1 MRILQVVGT
10 MNRAGVETWL
20 MHVLR
25 NIDRER
31 FQVDFL
37 VHSDA
42 VGDYDAEI
50 RALGSNVIPCLSPSN
65 PLRYA
70 RNFRRILRQH
80 GPYDVV
86 HSHVHH
92 FSGYLLW
99 LASQYGVKN
108 RVSHSHSDTSL
119 VEANA
124 GFARR
129 LYLNTAQSLLKKSA
143 TTGLAASKEA
153 AIALYGA
160 DWESNPRWRILHCSI
175 DLSPFERPV
184 DSVAFRQEI
193 GIPANAFVMGHVG
206 RFQPMKNH
214 TFLVKVFQEVR
225 KRNANAHLL
234 LIGDGPLRAS
244 IEEMVAQLEL
254 SDYVHFAGVQTDI
267 PQFMV
272 GAIDVFVM
280 PSIFEGL
287 PVVGIEMQAA
297 GLPFVLSDTIAH
309 ELDIIPEL
317 SNRLSLDQPI
327 EQWAD
332 AILRIERD
340 KTKISPQQSLS
351 VVQNSSFNIKN
362 SIKELEAIYGS

>member
-10 MNRAGVETWL
+10 MDRAGAETWL

-42 VGDYDAEI
+42 AGDYDDEI
-50 RALGSNVIPCLSPSN
+50 RALGSKVIPCLSPSK
-65 PLRYA
+65 PWLYA

-108 RVSHSHSDTSL
+108 RVVHSHSDTSL
-119 VEANA
+119 TEANA
-124 GFARR
+124 GVARR
-129 LYLNTAQSLLKKSA
+129 LYLNTARTLLEKYA

-153 AIALYGA
+153 AVALFGPN
-160 DWESNPRWRILHCSI
+160 WESNPRWRILHCSI
-175 DLSPFERPV
+175 DLSPFERQI
-184 DSVAFRQEI
+184 DSVALRKEI
-193 GIPANAFVMGHVG
+193 GIPDDAFVMGHVG
-206 RFQPMKNH
+206 RFQAMKNH
-214 TFLVKVFQEVR
+214 AFLVEVLQEVR
-225 KRNANAHLL
+225 NRNSNAHLL
-234 LIGDGPLRAS
+234 LVGDGPLRS
-244 IEEMVAQLEL
+244 EIEAKVKQLDL
-254 SDYVHFAGVQTDI
+254 SKYVHFVGVQKDI
-267 PQFMV
+267 PQFMM
-272 GAIDVFVM
+272 GAMDVFVM

-287 PVVGIEMQAA
+287 PMVGIEMQAA
-297 GLPFVLSDTIAH
+297 GLPFVLSDAISD

-317 SNRLSLDQPI
+317 SCRLSLDQTV
-327 EQWAD
+327 EEWAD
-332 AILRIERD
+332 SILQIE
-340 KTKISPQQSLS
+340 KNQPTISQQKILS
-351 VVQNSSFNIKN
+351 IVKNSSFNIRE
-362 SIKELEAIYGS
+362 SIKDLEEIYGS